1 MIDSL
6 LPNLFDLKLQAL
18 SEAVTRI
25 FRALHHKDQVERIAI
40 SKEGRTTLYSH
51 DGTEI
56 NLPKSSGESQL
67 FVLALVGALAE
78 VTGYRVPMII
88 DTPLARLSETHCQ
101 NLLHYW
107 TSDPERQVILLAQ
120 DKEISAQDYVGLNGS
135 VNKTYLLRHKQIR
148 QGVGQSEAVENAYF
162 GEMA

>member
-1 MIDSL
+1 M
-6 LPNLFDLKLQAL
+6 
-18 SEAVTRI
+18 
-25 FRALHHKDQVERIAI
+25 
-40 SKEGRTTLYSH
+40 
-51 DGTEI
+51 
-56 NLPKSSGESQL
+56 
-67 FVLALVGALAE
+67 LALVGALAE

-135 VNKTYLLRHKQIR
+135 VNKTYLLRHKQIS
-148 QGVGQSEAVENAYF
+148 QGVGQSEAIENAYF
-162 GEMA
+162 GGMA